1 MKRVIVVGALTF
13 IGYHLVQKFLEEEV
27 EVYAFDFDNM
37 NSMSKMNEEKLCLIG
52 RNALF
57 TYSSL
62 RDDEGWA
69 MLEEVDINT
78 VYFCLCEP
86 NQQKD
91 FRNERTILQYV
102 KRFES
107 FCRRKEIKLI
117 VLSSIESNQ
126 ACGNDENSM
135 LFSKIEREVKKG
147 GADYC
152 ILRVPTVY
160 GPWQPLF
167 MTYQHIILSQIKQ
180 QAISVPVEECA
191 YDLLYV
197 EDVARCLYEFGRKRT
212 GIKVYSLCSGEENQW
227 QKGIELLQETGEIQI
242 HHKECQNG
250 EETEKIVINQMALED
265 GLQRQISHIKQ
276 YKELYEDSNTW

>member
-13 IGYHLVQKFLEEEV
+13 VGYHLVQKFLEEEV
-27 EVYAFDFDNM
+27 EVYAFDFDDIKNV
-37 NSMSKMNEEKLCLIG
+37 SKINEEKLCLIG

-62 RDDEGWA
+62 RDDEGWEV
-69 MLEEVDINT
+69 LEKTDIDA

-117 VLSSIESNQ
+117 ALSSIEANH
-126 ACGNDENSM
+126 ACSSDENSM
-135 LFSKIEREVKKG
+135 LFSKMEREVQKG
-147 GADYC
+147 GRDYC
-152 ILRVPTVY
+152 ILRVPAVY

-167 MTYQHIILSQIKQ
+167 MAYHHVILSQMKQ
-180 QAISVPVEECA
+180 QTISVPVEECTC
-191 YDLLYV
+191 DLIYV
-197 EDVARCLYEFGRKRT
+197 EDVARCLYELGQKRMERK
-212 GIKVYSLCSGEENQW
+212 IYSLCSGEENQW
-227 QKGIELLQETGEIQI
+227 QKGIELLQETGKIPI
-242 HHKECQNG
+242 HHKECQNN
-250 EETEKIVINQMALED
+250 EETEMIVTNPIALED
-265 GLQRQISHIKQ
+265 GLQRQISHIKH
-276 YKELYEDSNTW
+276 YKELYEGSSTW